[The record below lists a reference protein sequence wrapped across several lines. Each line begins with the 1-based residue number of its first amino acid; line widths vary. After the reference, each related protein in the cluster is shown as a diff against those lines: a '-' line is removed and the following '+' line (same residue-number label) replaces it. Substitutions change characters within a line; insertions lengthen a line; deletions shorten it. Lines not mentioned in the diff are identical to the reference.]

1 MAGTQQLPS
10 WMTLSITTIT
20 NSEGIPVTTS
30 TTTLQLPLTYYGPSI
45 PLGTDG
51 AWTYGGLYP
60 PSSSPS
66 TASPT
71 ATPTPSTATPLPSS
85 SATIFPSSTATPSS
99 SSSLSPSSTPTPSTS
114 SLISSSVTSS
124 STTPAAVSTT
134 ASPSSTSQPSAVS
147 TLSKGALIGII
158 FGAIAG
164 FILLLLL
171 LVCLIRWRGNRRRN
185 GYRPTPI
192 WTHWEIVH
200 PSGPRSTDGD
210 RAAGVGSP
218 RGSGDEVDS
227 FLQRSQSGAGR
238 GQRHT
243 SNIPSLPPGAAPPV
257 IGSTRSGGSSHTSS
271 SAVTD
276 YGVVLPDGGRIG
288 QAYGD
293 SYFPAAR
300 ASSEMAGHIIPP
312 GELLRIDDEEE
323 PQSPPRMY
331 GVSHGEDSDPLLP
344 QLSPLPPPPPFD
356 SEKHSTR
363 KTPSVIE
370 KDKSLRSLSYPASDM
385 EASEVFTARRVLLRD
400 VGVRSLESAET
411 SAHSHSEASP
421 VAGPSGWRSSFSFGS
436 LQKLRL
442 SWFGGSSHNTSRS
455 SNGRRPDDI
464 ESSQSLLQAP
474 HSRRRSRP
482 SVVIGGERPLSSVS
496 AKSAASGN
504 TVYHDAVSRL
514 GTPVSIPS
522 RAMTPAT
529 GGGATLGQTL
539 PLGSPPAYALEDPY
553 SSLGSRGSFPYSQ
566 GVDVLDLPV
575 PAPASQF
582 AASGGTN
589 RGTPSRTL
597 RESLSVI
604 TGSSDEASVTI
615 DVLDADPPSVG
626 EGWRTMAGAGRSIGR
641 DLGLDTGE
649 RRTTFGTPQLVHQHQ
664 AVLSEQGSLH
674 SLGSYA
680 GPHSRSS
687 ASGSARGSGYSN
699 VQSGSVSSRPSVQS
713 GIQTTSS
720 GSLQSGS
727 LPHRLRGGRGGLPIS
742 PAVSAFGLARERSQ
756 HSTDNLPSPTARG
769 SARVSVLGPMPSFTA
784 RSVLAPTIQSGATT
798 TSDETEVTRTT
809 ATAGTTGTGGSGSG
823 AETTTEDTGNFADR
837 LRFGDIDMGRWR
849 V

>member
-1 MAGTQQLPS
+1 M
-10 WMTLSITTIT
+10 
-20 NSEGIPVTTS
+20 
-30 TTTLQLPLTYYGPSI
+30 
-45 PLGTDG
+45 
-51 AWTYGGLYP
+51 
-60 PSSSPS
+60 
-66 TASPT
+66 
-71 ATPTPSTATPLPSS
+71 
-85 SATIFPSSTATPSS
+85 
-99 SSSLSPSSTPTPSTS
+99 
-114 SLISSSVTSS
+114 
-124 STTPAAVSTT
+124 
-134 ASPSSTSQPSAVS
+134 S

-171 LVCLIRWRGNRRRN
+171 LLCLIRWRRQRRRD
-185 GYRPTPI
+185 GYRATPI
-192 WTHWEIVH
+192 WTHWEVVH
-200 PSGPRSTDGD
+200 PTAPRSADGD
-210 RAAGVGSP
+210 RPAGVGSP

-227 FLQRSQSGAGR
+227 FLQRSQTGASRGR
-238 GQRHT
+238 RHA

-257 IGSTRSGGSSHTSS
+257 IGSTASGDSGHTSS

-276 YGVVLPDGGRIG
+276 YGVLLPDGGRIG

-300 ASSEMAGHIIPP
+300 ASSEMTGHIIPP
-312 GELLRIDDEEE
+312 GELLRIDDDDEE

-331 GVSHGEDSDPLLP
+331 GVPHGDDSDPLLP
-344 QLSPLPPPPPFD
+344 HLSPLPPPPPFD

-370 KDKSLRSLSYPASDM
+370 KEKSVRSLSYPASDM

-400 VGVRSLESAET
+400 VGPRSLESAET
-411 SAHSHSEASP
+411 STHSHSEPSP
-421 VAGPSGWRSSFSFGS
+421 VAGPSGWRSSFGFGS

-442 SWFGGSSHNTSRS
+442 SWFGSSSHNGSRS
-455 SNGRRPDDI
+455 SNGRRPDDV

-474 HSRRRSRP
+474 RSRRRSRP
-482 SVVIGGERPLSSVS
+482 SLIIGDDRPLSTLST
-496 AKSAASGN
+496 KSAVSGN

-529 GGGATLGQTL
+529 GGGATSGQNVPPM

-553 SSLGSRGSFPYSQ
+553 SSLGSRGSFPFSQ
-566 GVDVLDLPV
+566 GLDVLDLPV

-582 AASGGTN
+582 TASGRTN
-589 RGTPSRTL
+589 RGTPPRTL

-604 TGSSDEASVTI
+604 TGSSNEASITI
-615 DVLDADPPSVG
+615 DVLDAEPPAAG
-626 EGWRTMAGAGRSIGR
+626 EGWRTMAEARRNIGR
-641 DLGLDTGE
+641 GPGFDTGE

-680 GPHSRSS
+680 GPLSRSS
-687 ASGSARGSGYSN
+687 ASGSARGSGHSYGH
-699 VQSGSVSSRPSVQS
+699 SGSVSSRPSAQS
-713 GIQTTSS
+713 GVQTPSS
-720 GSLQSGS
+720 GSLS
-727 LPHRLRGGRGGLPIS
+727 PRLRGRTSGLLIS

-756 HSTDNLPSPTARG
+756 HSTDNLPSPTSRG
-769 SARVSVLGPMPSFTA
+769 SAYYSMPSSSDNGNGGFSRVSVLGPMPSFTA
-784 RSVLAPTIQSGATT
+784 RSVLAPTIQSTGATT
-798 TSDETEVTRTT
+798 TSDDTEMTRTT
-809 ATAGTTGTGGSGSG
+809 VTAGTSTTGTGGGG
-823 AETTTEDTGNFADR
+823 AETTTEDVGDFVDR
-837 LRFGDIDMGRWR
+837 LRFGDLDMGRLR